1 MKIGGKINIFG
12 DGELLT
18 WWGQAESGVE
28 EVVGVIGNTVLAN
41 KGGGRILILLWAGV
55 CVASQPSRSREKDL
69 QSSLRH
75 WERIFWFWIQ
85 DGLWFWEAKKGEVRT
100 PPEKGILILNYY
112 TLGNLLWGYYDGA
125 KRIIAICIC
134 IAIGLQNVVMWSCPN
149 WDYCI
154 AIISP
159 QFL

>member
-41 KGGGRILILLWAGV
+41 KGGGRIPILLLAGV
-55 CVASQPSRSREKDL
+55 CVASQPSGSREKDL

-75 WERIFWFWIQ
+75 WERIFRPWIQ
-85 DGLWFWEAKKGEVRT
+85 DRLRFWEAKKGDVRLA
-100 PPEKGILILNYY
+100 PPNFTIFGDTRELTMGVLRWCEEDHSNLCLHRHWLATRSDLVVP
-112 TLGNLLWGYYDGA
+112 TLG
-125 KRIIAICIC
+125 
-134 IAIGLQNVVMWSCPN
+134 
-149 WDYCI
+149 
-154 AIISP
+154 
-159 QFL
+159 